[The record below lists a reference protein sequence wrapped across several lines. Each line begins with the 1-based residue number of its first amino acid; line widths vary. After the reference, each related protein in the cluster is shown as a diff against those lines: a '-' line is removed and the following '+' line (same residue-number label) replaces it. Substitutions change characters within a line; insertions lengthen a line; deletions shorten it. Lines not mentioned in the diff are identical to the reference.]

1 MLNLTSR
8 LGPSDSLEIVIAAAQ
23 VTTQGRNCQLIVS
36 ELKPIFDQE
45 NLRLFLA
52 GSLHCSLW

>member
-23 VTTQGRNCQLIVS
+23 VATQGRTCQLIVS
-36 ELKPIFDQE
+36 ELNPIFDQ
-45 NLRLFLA
+45 
-52 GSLHCSLW
+52 